1 MQTNEAEQVFMGEF
15 LESCRAT
22 SLLAQLEDDEK
33 LPVAHE
39 VEENEEDC
47 NDSEDCLDNYDDEGL
62 YSKAGKMHRVS
73 EPTYVIVYREV
84 KENLQMD
91 ETSLSSSRRS
101 SSLPK
106 LPITSSTSCSM
117 DEVLQ

>member
-1 MQTNEAEQVFMGEF
+1 MDKQCKLMKLSRSLCESF
-15 LESCRAT
+15 ESCRAI
-22 SLLAQLEDDEK
+22 SLLAELEDDEE
-33 LPVAHE
+33 LPVGHE

-47 NDSEDCLDNYDDEGL
+47 NDSEDCLDNYGEEGL
-62 YSKAGKMHRVS
+62 YSKAGKMHMVWK
-73 EPTYVIVYREV
+73 PTYVIVYREV

-91 ETSLSSSRRS
+91 ETSLSSS
-101 SSLPK
+101 LQK

>member
-1 MQTNEAEQVFMGEF
+1 MAM
-15 LESCRAT
+15 S
-22 SLLAQLEDDEK
+22 
-33 LPVAHE
+33 HE

-47 NDSEDCLDNYDDEGL
+47 NDSEDCLDNYGEEGL
-62 YSKAGKMHRVS
+62 YSKAGKMHMVWK
-73 EPTYVIVYREV
+73 PTYVIVYREV